1 MKAAVMAKLRTSVSD
16 DQIKSKMIG
25 CDHVGVDFG
34 GLSVRRLTA
43 PSKRSSSRGGGGG
56 LEDRESE
63 REGGRKGELGV

>member
-1 MKAAVMAKLRTSVSD
+1 MAKLRTSVSD

-43 PSKRSSSRGGGGG
+43 PSKRSSSRGG